1 MDFGHGKIDV
11 HETAESGCQQQ
22 LTLPPSQKWNKKVAW
37 IKHAKRQNLL
47 AEYGFS
53 ATPKKSIMHNEIKK
67 YDVLD
72 ENQMHEVPVRKLL
85 FSMFQKI
92 AKINFQKKK
101 KRKKKSGNYCLFLLA
116 QIQKL

>member
-1 MDFGHGKIDV
+1 
-11 HETAESGCQQQ
+11 
-22 LTLPPSQKWNKKVAW
+22 
-37 IKHAKRQNLL
+37 
-47 AEYGFS
+47 
-53 ATPKKSIMHNEIKK
+53 MHNEIKK

-101 KRKKKSGNYCLFLLA
+101 KEKKKIWELLLIFA
-116 QIQKL
+116 STDTKTLVFCSKPRYYKTPE